1 LKAEM
6 SEGGP
11 GQWTAILLAGQRP
24 GERDFAHDL
33 GYPAKAL
40 IEIGGEPMLGR
51 VARALLASPSIG
63 RVLVL
68 AQQPEKLVAGKLG
81 WMTAEPRIGFTQ
93 SESGISHSILGAA
106 GSDAAPWPVLVVTAD
121 HALLTPEMVETFLGA
136 EAGCDVTV
144 AVVERKVV
152 EAAYPDTRRTWLK
165 FSDGAYSG
173 ANLFALRRANAR
185 KALEI
190 WAMVEKDRKKAAKLL
205 RYFGP
210 VLALRAL
217 TRTISLN
224 GALAKAGRRAGLL
237 ARAVPLPFAE
247 AAIDV
252 DKLEDLRLVERIL
265 ADRRSKKRGAP
276 DQAGAPH

>member
-1 LKAEM
+1 M
-6 SEGGP
+6 SEGSTGH
-11 GQWTAILLAGQRP
+11 WTAILLAGQRP

-51 VARALLASPSIG
+51 VAKALLAAPSVG
-63 RVLVL
+63 RILIL
-68 AQQPEKLVAGKLG
+68 AQQPQKLVIGKLG
-81 WMTAEPRIGFTQ
+81 WLAAEPRVRLA
-93 SESGISHSILGAA
+93 ESQGGISNSILGVA
-106 GSDAAPWPVLVVTAD
+106 GTETAPWPVLVVTAD
-121 HALLTPEMVETFLGA
+121 HALLAPAMVERFLAA
-136 EAGCDVTV
+136 ETGSDVAV
-144 AVVERKVV
+144 AVVQRQVV

-173 ANLFALRRANAR
+173 ANLFALRNARAR

-190 WAMVEKDRKKAAKLL
+190 WASVEKDRKKAAKLL

-210 VLALRAL
+210 LLALRAL

-224 GALAKAGRRAGLL
+224 GALAKAGRRAGLNVQ
-237 ARAVPLPFAE
+237 AVALPFAE

-252 DKLEDLRLVERIL
+252 DKLEDLQLVERIL
-265 ADRRSKKRGAP
+265 AERR
-276 DQAGAPH
+276 

>member
-1 LKAEM
+1 M

-40 IEIGGEPMLGR
+40 IEVGGEPMLAR
-51 VARALLASPSIG
+51 VAKALLASPSVG
-63 RVLVL
+63 RILVL
-68 AQQPEKLVAGKLG
+68 AQEPGRLALGKLS
-81 WMTAEPRIGFTQ
+81 WIAAEPRVRFAE
-93 SESGISHSILGAA
+93 SEGGISHSILGVA

-121 HALLTPEMVETFLGA
+121 HALLAPAMVEYFLLAGA
-136 EAGCDVTV
+136 DSDVTV
-144 AVVERKVV
+144 AVVERKLV

-165 FSDGAYSG
+165 FADGAYTG
-173 ANLFALRRANAR
+173 ANMFALRNANAR
-185 KALEI
+185 KGLQI
-190 WAMVEKDRKKAAKLL
+190 WALVEKDRKRAAKLL

-210 VLALRAL
+210 MLALRTL

-224 GALAKAGRRAGLL
+224 GALAQAGQRAGLDT
-237 ARAVPLPFAE
+237 RAVPLPYAE

-252 DKLEDLRLVERIL
+252 DKLADLHLVKRIL
-265 ADRRSKKRGAP
+265 ADRG
-276 DQAGAPH
+276 